1 MILIFIHIAI
11 ETSQYT
17 VMNVLVESLNME
29 TTCLCHNKT
38 QVWLMCSKFGHTLF
52 FDARTLIN

>member
-29 TTCLCHNKT
+29 TTCLCHLVNVLQILVT
-38 QVWLMCSKFGHTLF
+38 PCSLTHEH
-52 FDARTLIN
+52 